1 MNAVPATDTL
11 GHLRQMLAR
20 IDAASQSVNASE
32 RSLSLRIAA
41 IDAALGGGLA
51 LGALH
56 EISPALPA
64 HGGAAA
70 GFALALAALAHTQ
83 SRQVLWIQSSFAR
96 TEAGAPYGSGLDC
109 FGLPMERVLV
119 LVVARGSDVL
129 WAMEEA
135 LKCRA
140 VMTVI
145 AEFTDDKHSTDLTA
159 MRRLSLAARAGGSLG
174 LLLRHRT
181 SSAPSAAVTRWE
193 AASALGLR
201 DRFGGLGR
209 TTFSLSLTKNR
220 YGPCGRWVL
229 PWDHHA
235 CAFLPAALSVGVAET
250 ACERSD
256 RAPFRRTG

>member
-11 GHLRQMLAR
+11 GHLRRTLAQ
-20 IDAASQSVNASE
+20 IDPASRSANASGH
-32 RSLSLRIAA
+32 SLSLRVAA
-41 IDAALGGGLA
+41 IDDALGGGLA

-56 EISPALPA
+56 ELAPTLPA

-70 GFALALAALAHTQ
+70 GFALAIAALAHTQ
-83 SRQVLWIQSSFAR
+83 SRQVLWIQSAFAR
-96 TEAGAPYGSGLDC
+96 TEAGALYGSGLDC
-109 FGLPMERVLV
+109 FGFPMDRVLM
-119 LVVARGSDVL
+119 LVVARASDVL
-129 WAMEEA
+129 WGMEEA

-145 AEFTDDKHSTDLTA
+145 AEFTDDKRSTDLTVL
-159 MRRLSLAARAGGSLG
+159 RRLSLAARAGGGLG

-193 AASALGLR
+193 VASALGPR

-220 YGPCGRWVL
+220 YGPLGRWIL
-229 PWDHHA
+229 PWDHHER
-235 CAFLPAALSVGVAET
+235 AFLPAALSLGVAET

-256 RAPFRRTG
+256 RTPLRRTG